1 MVRGWILTE
10 REEFDKHFM
19 KYKKPEMCDWMW
31 KIREKNRVLRETF
44 EGIVDIKTYRQ
55 HEKHESKDYDWLYHN
70 FKAAIANYLG
80 EKVQ

>member
-1 MVRGWILTE
+1 MVRGWILTD

-44 EGIVDIKTYRQ
+44 DKHKSTK
-55 HEKHESKDYDWLYHN
+55 EKGQCWFEATSNNSIRELWEAVKV
-70 FKAAIANYLG
+70 YLG
-80 EKVQ
+80 EK